1 MKRLWLTIGSVLL
14 GLSAA
19 FPALA
24 QQRYDDSFWHPAWGW
39 GHMFF
44 GGLMMIVF
52 WGGIIALVVLLVRW
66 LSRNDALGRSDT
78 SDSGSSRRPT
88 PLEILQERYARG
100 EIDKQE
106 YEERRK
112 DLSR

>member
-1 MKRLWLTIGSVLL
+1 MKRLWLSVGTLLL
-14 GLSAA
+14 GLPVV
-19 FPALA
+19 FPAQA
-24 QQRYDDSFWHPAWGW
+24 EPYGDSFWHPAWGW

-52 WGGIIALVVLLVRW
+52 WGGLIALVVLLVRW
-66 LSRNDALGRSDT
+66 LSRNDTSASDP
-78 SDSGSSRRPT
+78 SRRPT

-106 YEERRK
+106 YEERKK

>member
-1 MKRLWLTIGSVLL
+1 MHMSE
-14 GLSAA
+14 
-19 FPALA
+19 
-24 QQRYDDSFWHPAWGW
+24 YGW

-52 WGGIIALVVLLVRW
+52 WGGVIALVVLLVRW
-66 LSRNDALGRSDT
+66 LSRSDTLGRNET
-78 SDSGSSRRPT
+78 PTSGSSKRPT

-106 YEERRK
+106 YEERSK